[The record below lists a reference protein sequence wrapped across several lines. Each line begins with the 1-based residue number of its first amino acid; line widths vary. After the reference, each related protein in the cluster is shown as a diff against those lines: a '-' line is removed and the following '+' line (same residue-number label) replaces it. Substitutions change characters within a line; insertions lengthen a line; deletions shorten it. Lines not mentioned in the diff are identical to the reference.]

1 MLQQVP
7 RAWAYLMIR
16 ETLEKQI
23 AVFVEKCNRQIEL
36 DSTKFVEEILNE
48 DDILISSQKTWC
60 YYGTWRVTLFV
71 NEYRFGSVLAERL
84 RKISVITHDEYK
96 VFSLSD
102 LEEEITNCVDN
113 FMYDIWNEDIEL

>member
-1 MLQQVP
+1 M
-7 RAWAYLMIR
+7 RR

-23 AVFVEKCNRQIEL
+23 AVFAEKCNRQIEL
-36 DSTKFVEEILNE
+36 DSSKFVEEILNE
-48 DDILISSQKTWC
+48 DDRLICTQKTWC

-84 RKISVITHDEYK
+84 RKISVITHDEDK

-102 LEEEITNCVDN
+102 LEEEITNCVDD